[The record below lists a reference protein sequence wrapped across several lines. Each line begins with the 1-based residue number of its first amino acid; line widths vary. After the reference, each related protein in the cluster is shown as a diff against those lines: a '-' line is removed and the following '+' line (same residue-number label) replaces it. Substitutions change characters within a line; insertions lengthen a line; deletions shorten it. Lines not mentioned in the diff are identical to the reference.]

1 MYYHISTTFTECLLA
16 PVADIV
22 FIVDQS
28 STTGIEQFRLV
39 HNLLFNTVAGLNIG
53 SNKVRV
59 GVVLYSTRP
68 KAEMYLN
75 TYGSKQD
82 VLNHIRRLPY
92 IKSETT
98 KTGEALT
105 FVRTDVFSSRRGSRK
120 EIGVPQLAV
129 VITTGNST
137 DDVSQPAR
145 QLRESGVR
153 IFTVGVND
161 YNRTGLQQIAS
172 HPPLTFVF
180 TVEDL
185 VNLATIQKDLRT
197 SICHEANQRR
207 YPVWKGIPPVLG
219 FLRRLRIPLLRSSRP
234 ESPFRSPETPLFRS
248 NILKQGR
255 HDWQKWPNKENGR
268 TIQQALKFLWFTK
281 N

>member
-1 MYYHISTTFTECLLA
+1 M
-16 PVADIV
+16 ADIV

-28 STTGIEQFRLV
+28 STTQNEQFRLV
-39 HNLLFNTVAGLNIG
+39 RNFLFNIVAGLNIG
-53 SNKVRV
+53 ANKVRV
-59 GVVLYSTRP
+59 GVVLYSNRP

-75 TYGSKQD
+75 TYGRKQD

-92 IKSETT
+92 TKGETT

-105 FVRTDVFSSRRGSRK
+105 FVRNDVFTRRRGSRQQ
-120 EIGVPQLAV
+120 IGVPQLAV
-129 VITTGNST
+129 VITTGNSI
-137 DDVSQPAR
+137 DDVSQAAR

-153 IFTVGVND
+153 IFTVGVSG
-161 YNRTGLQQIAS
+161 YNRMGLQQIAS

-197 SICHEANQRR
+197 SICHETNQRR
-207 YPVWKGIPPVLG
+207 YPVVKAFSPLG
-219 FLRRLRIPLLRSSRP
+219 QGPRIPLVRSSKP
-234 ESPFRSPETPLFRS
+234 GSPFRSSGIPLLRS

-255 HDWQKWPNKENGR
+255 DDWPIEIYLRCFFAGFVPLSTHWSLTVPSSQISACCSV
-268 TIQQALKFLWFTK
+268 IQ
-281 N
+281 